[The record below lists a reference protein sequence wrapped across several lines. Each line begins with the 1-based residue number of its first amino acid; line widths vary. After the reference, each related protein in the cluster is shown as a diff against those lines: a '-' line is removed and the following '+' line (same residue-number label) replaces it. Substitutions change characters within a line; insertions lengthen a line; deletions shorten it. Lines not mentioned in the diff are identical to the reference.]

1 LDPVEAEL
9 DGWVGPDSDLLLWLH
24 VEGCPLPHDGVDGKS
39 PFQKR
44 VHLTVRC
51 RIRGCPE
58 QSAANGF
65 AGGLD
70 IFRLDFHQLRADLA
84 RQIQKIDDGAPDAG
98 KRRVRAGNGSA
109 GDVVEL
115 EETMFETVAGL
126 LGGRVRVMVA
136 VEDDL
141 LADLLSHDLL
151 PSRPGGIIG

>member
-1 LDPVEAEL
+1 MVLTVT
-9 DGWVGPDSDLLLWLH
+9 
-24 VEGCPLPHDGVDGKS
+24 HDGVDGGG

-44 VHLTVRC
+44 VQLTVRC
-51 RIRGCPE
+51 WIRGCPE
-58 QSAANGF
+58 QPATDDL
-65 AGGLD
+65 AGRLD
-70 IFRLDFHQLRADLA
+70 IFRLYLHHLCDDLA
-84 RQIQKIDDGAPDAG
+84 REIQKIDDGASDAG
-98 KRRVRAGNGSA
+98 KRRVRAGNGAA

-151 PSRPGGIIG
+151 PSRPGGIIGHHIEHPRQFLIGL